1 MNSPYKLVAATA
13 VIVGNSVLLG
23 KRISYYKG
31 EKIPSGGY
39 WSLFGGAV
47 EKDESPF
54 KAAERELYEETG
66 IEISHPLLYV
76 NSIFDK
82 ENAVKFMVYVA
93 KLDSF
98 PEIVLNYEHTE
109 YGWFNINTL
118 NSFVEKIDQKI
129 VDSLNFYVKK
139 LSN

>member
-1 MNSPYKLVAATA
+1 
-13 VIVGNSVLLG
+13 
-23 KRISYYKG
+23 
-31 EKIPSGGY
+31 
-39 WSLFGGAV
+39 
-47 EKDESPF
+47 
-54 KAAERELYEETG
+54 
-66 IEISHPLLYV
+66 
-76 NSIFDK
+76 
-82 ENAVKFMVYVA
+82 MVYVA